1 MRRLSAA
8 IGIGLVATLAITGC
22 ASADVPA
29 PTADREAYVSPL
41 PRVCYT
47 NIDTERMWVE
57 WMFNGLDYFPKLHLL
72 EPDQTWCDDF
82 DYPPNT
88 GIVLASLRFGQN
100 EHAFGL
106 SLTTRNKV
114 VAANLTNTGVREDEP
129 GARIILPITTS
140 LTTTKF
146 GGHSFGTLLKQS
158 PGGRPL
164 VKILMDTE

>member
-29 PTADREAYVSPL
+29 STADREAYVSPL

-100 EHAFGL
+100 EHALGL
-106 SLTTRNKV
+106 SLTTTNKV

-146 GGHSFGTLLKQS
+146 GGHTFGTLLKQS

-164 VKILMDTE
+164 IKILMDTE

>member
-8 IGIGLVATLAITGC
+8 IGIGLVATLALTGC
-22 ASADVPA
+22 ASADGPA

-106 SLTTRNKV
+106 SLTTTNKV
-114 VAANLTNTGVREDEP
+114 VAANLTNTGVLEDEP

-164 VKILMDTE
+164 VKILMDTD